1 MREEGAVPDFL
12 RMDQPVSSDPANAK
26 KTGNW
31 HGWPTKNINPA
42 TLTDNEGRT
51 VRIRTPV
58 MDLEGLITPTRTT
71 SGYRTFYPKDL
82 ERLRTILKMQRESF
96 LPLKVIRDRLA
107 SLDAGTITPEQAIAP
122 APITIVPPAQPEPA
136 PAPSA
141 DAVREEPDIDLAE
154 PAQSAHFT
162 ESDLAGATG
171 LDLAQVQALKDF
183 GVICEHRQNGAP
195 YFDGEDVAVGEL
207 ARDFL
212 KLGIEP
218 RHLKQL
224 RRFAEQEAEMYTTL
238 VGPGIRNR
246 RADARGQAVDTLSE
260 LAKLSRRLRQAYVRQ
275 RMRAAISG
283 ER

>member
-1 MREEGAVPDFL
+1 MAGRPFL
-12 RMDQPVSSDPANAK
+12 SIGEVLAALKPEFADVTVSK
-26 KTGNW
+26 
-31 HGWPTKNINPA
+31 
-42 TLTDNEGRT
+42 
-51 VRIRTPV
+51 IRF
-58 MDLEGLITPTRTT
+58 LESEGLITPNRTN

-96 LPLKVIRDRLA
+96 LPLKVIRERLA
-107 SLDAGTITPEQAIAP
+107 SLDAGTITPEQATAP
-122 APITIVPPAQPEPA
+122 APITIVPATPEPVA
-136 PAPSA
+136 APSA
-141 DAVREEPDIDLAE
+141 EVAKGEPDIDLAE
-154 PAQSAHFT
+154 PAANAHFT

-171 LDLAQVQALKDF
+171 LDLTQVQALKDF
-183 GVICEHRQNGAP
+183 GVICEHRQNGTA
-195 YFDGEDVAVGEL
+195 YFDGDDVAVGEL

-246 RADARGQAVDTLSE
+246 RADARGQAVETLGE
-260 LAKLSRRLRQAYVRQ
+260 LAKLSRRLRQAYIRQ

>member
-1 MREEGAVPDFL
+1 MAGRPFL
-12 RMDQPVSSDPANAK
+12 SIGEVLAALKPEFSDVTVSK
-26 KTGNW
+26 
-31 HGWPTKNINPA
+31 
-42 TLTDNEGRT
+42 
-51 VRIRTPV
+51 IRF
-58 MDLEGLITPTRTT
+58 LEAEGLITPNRTN
-71 SGYRTFYPKDL
+71 SGYRTFYPQDL

-96 LPLKVIRDRLA
+96 LPLKVIRERLA
-107 SLDAGTITPEQAIAP
+107 SLDAGTITPEQATAP
-122 APITIVPPAQPEPA
+122 APITIVPAAPEPVA
-136 PAPSA
+136 SA
-141 DAVREEPDIDLAE
+141 TPEVPKGDPDIDLAE
-154 PAQSAHFT
+154 PAANAHLT

-171 LDLAQVQALKDF
+171 LDISQVQALKDF
-183 GVICEHRQNGAP
+183 GVICEHRQNGTT
-195 YFDGEDVAVGEL
+195 YFDGDDVAVGEL

-246 RADARGQAVDTLSE
+246 RADARGQAVETLGE

-283 ER
+283 DR

>member
-1 MREEGAVPDFL
+1 MSGRPFLSIGQVLAALKPEFPDVTVSKIRFL
-12 RMDQPVSSDPANAK
+12 EA
-26 KTGNW
+26 
-31 HGWPTKNINPA
+31 
-42 TLTDNEGRT
+42 
-51 VRIRTPV
+51 
-58 MDLEGLITPTRTT
+58 EGLIIPNRTD

-82 ERLRTILKMQRESF
+82 DRLRTILKMQRESF
-96 LPLKVIRDRLA
+96 LPLKVIRERLA
-107 SLDAGTITPEQAIAP
+107 SLDAGTITSEQAIAP
-122 APITIVPPAQPEPA
+122 APITIVPPSPPEPVAA
-136 PAPSA
+136 PAEA
-141 DAVREEPDIDLAE
+141 ADIDLSE
-154 PAQSAHFT
+154 PGPSTHLT
-162 ESDLAGATG
+162 ETDLAGATG

-183 GVICEHRQNGAP
+183 GVICEHRQNGTA
-195 YFDGEDVAVGEL
+195 YFDGDDVAVGEL

-246 RADARGQAVDTLSE
+246 RADARGQAVETLGE
-260 LAKLSRRLRQAYVRQ
+260 LANLSRRLRQAYIRQ

>member
-1 MREEGAVPDFL
+1 MPGRAFLSIGEVLTTLKQEFPDVTVSKIRFL
-12 RMDQPVSSDPANAK
+12 EA
-26 KTGNW
+26 
-31 HGWPTKNINPA
+31 
-42 TLTDNEGRT
+42 
-51 VRIRTPV
+51 
-58 MDLEGLITPTRTT
+58 EGLITPTRTT

-96 LPLKVIRDRLA
+96 LPLKIIRERLV
-107 SLDAGTITPEQAIAP
+107 SLDAGTISPEQATAP
-122 APITIVPPAQPEPA
+122 APITINVPA
-136 PAPSA
+136 PPETIAAGNGAAIS
-141 DAVREEPDIDLAE
+141 EEPDVDLAST
-154 PAQSAHFT
+154 PQSAHFN

-171 LDLAQVQALKDF
+171 LDIAQVQALKEF
-183 GVICEHRQNGAP
+183 GVICEHRLNGDTF
-195 YFDGEDVAVGEL
+195 FDGEDVAVGEL

-246 RADARGQAVDTLSE
+246 RAEARGQAVDTLSE

>member
-1 MREEGAVPDFL
+1 MAGRPFL
-12 RMDQPVSSDPANAK
+12 SIGEVLAALKPEFSDVSVSK
-26 KTGNW
+26 
-31 HGWPTKNINPA
+31 
-42 TLTDNEGRT
+42 
-51 VRIRTPV
+51 IRF
-58 MDLEGLITPTRTT
+58 LEAEGLITPQRTN
-71 SGYRTFYPKDL
+71 SGYRTFYPNDL

-96 LPLKVIRDRLA
+96 LPLKVIRERLA

-122 APITIVPPAQPEPA
+122 APITIVPPAAPEPV
-136 PAPSA
+136 APSPEGA
-141 DAVREEPDIDLAE
+141 TEEPDIDLAE
-154 PAQSAHFT
+154 PAANTHFT

-183 GVICEHRQNGAP
+183 GVICEHRQNGTV
-195 YFDGEDVAVGEL
+195 YFDGDDVAVGEL

-246 RADARGQAVDTLSE
+246 RADARGQAVETLGE

-283 ER
+283 DR

>member
-1 MREEGAVPDFL
+1 MPGRPFL
-12 RMDQPVSSDPANAK
+12 SIGEVLAALKPEFTDVTVSK
-26 KTGNW
+26 
-31 HGWPTKNINPA
+31 
-42 TLTDNEGRT
+42 
-51 VRIRTPV
+51 IRF
-58 MDLEGLITPTRTT
+58 LEAEGLITPTRTN

-122 APITIVPPAQPEPA
+122 APITIVPPAQSEPA
-136 PAPSA
+136 PASSA

-195 YFDGEDVAVGEL
+195 YFDGDDVAVGEL

>member
-1 MREEGAVPDFL
+1 MPGRPFL
-12 RMDQPVSSDPANAK
+12 SIGEVLAALKPEFNDVTVSK
-26 KTGNW
+26 
-31 HGWPTKNINPA
+31 
-42 TLTDNEGRT
+42 
-51 VRIRTPV
+51 IRF
-58 MDLEGLITPTRTT
+58 LEAEGLITPTRTN
-71 SGYRTFYPKDL
+71 SGYRTFYPADL

-96 LPLKVIRDRLA
+96 LPLKVIRDRLV
-107 SLDAGTITPEQAIAP
+107 SLDAGTISQEQAIAP
-122 APITIVPPAQPEPA
+122 APITINVPSPDPVS
-136 PAPSA
+136 PSNGS
-141 DAVREEPDIDLAE
+141 AVREEPDVDLSS
-154 PAQSAHFT
+154 PPQNAHFT

-171 LDLAQVQALKDF
+171 LDISQVQALKEF
-183 GVICEHRQNGAP
+183 GVICEHRLNGGT

-212 KLGIEP
+212 KLGIEA

-260 LAKLSRRLRQAYVRQ
+260 LATLSRRLRQAYVRQ
-275 RMRAAISG
+275 RMRAALSG

>member
-1 MREEGAVPDFL
+1 MAGRPFL
-12 RMDQPVSSDPANAK
+12 SIGEVLAALKPEFADVTVSK
-26 KTGNW
+26 
-31 HGWPTKNINPA
+31 
-42 TLTDNEGRT
+42 
-51 VRIRTPV
+51 IRF
-58 MDLEGLITPTRTT
+58 LESEGLITPNRTN
-71 SGYRTFYPKDL
+71 SGYRTFYPADL

-96 LPLKVIRDRLA
+96 LPLKVIRERLA
-107 SLDAGTITPEQAIAP
+107 SLDAGTITPEQATAP
-122 APITIVPPAQPEPA
+122 APITIVPAAPEA
-136 PAPSA
+136 AVAPSPEVA
-141 DAVREEPDIDLAE
+141 KDEPDIDLAE
-154 PAQSAHFT
+154 PAANAHFT

-171 LDLAQVQALKDF
+171 LDLTQVQALKDF
-183 GVICEHRQNGAP
+183 GVICEHRQNGTA

-246 RADARGQAVDTLSE
+246 RADARGQAVETLGE
-260 LAKLSRRLRQAYVRQ
+260 LAKLSRRLRQAYIRQ

-283 ER
+283 DH

>member
-1 MREEGAVPDFL
+1 MAGRPFQSIGEVLAALKPEFADVTVSKIRFL
-12 RMDQPVSSDPANAK
+12 EA
-26 KTGNW
+26 
-31 HGWPTKNINPA
+31 
-42 TLTDNEGRT
+42 
-51 VRIRTPV
+51 
-58 MDLEGLITPTRTT
+58 EGLITPTRTN

-96 LPLKVIRDRLA
+96 LPLKVIRERLA
-107 SLDAGTITPEQAIAP
+107 SLDAGTITPEQATAP
-122 APITIVPPAQPEPA
+122 APITIVPPVPEPVTA
-136 PAPSA
+136 SIAEGA
-141 DAVREEPDIDLAE
+141 KQEPDIDLAE
-154 PAQSAHFT
+154 PAANAHFT

-171 LDLAQVQALKDF
+171 LDLTQVHALKDF
-183 GVICEHRQNGAP
+183 GVICEHRQNGTV
-195 YFDGEDVAVGEL
+195 YFDGDDVAVGEL

-246 RADARGQAVDTLSE
+246 RADARGQAVETLGE

-283 ER
+283 DR

>member
-1 MREEGAVPDFL
+1 MAGRPFL
-12 RMDQPVSSDPANAK
+12 SIGEVL
-26 KTGNW
+26 
-31 HGWPTKNINPA
+31 A
-42 TLTDNEGRT
+42 TLKPEFPDVT
-51 VRIRTPV
+51 VSKIRF
-58 MDLEGLITPTRTT
+58 LEAEGLITPDRTT
-71 SGYRTFYPKDL
+71 SGYRTFYPQDL

-96 LPLKVIRDRLA
+96 LPLKVIRERMA
-107 SLDAGTITPEQAIAP
+107 SLEAGTITPEQATAP
-122 APITIVPPAQPEPA
+122 APITVVPAA
-136 PAPSA
+136 PVEATT
-141 DAVREEPDIDLAE
+141 
-154 PAQSAHFT
+154 AQSATAPADVEIDLGEQPAGARFT

-183 GVICEHRQNGAP
+183 GVICEHRQNGTAF
-195 YFDGEDVAVGEL
+195 FDGDDVAVGEL

-238 VGPGIRNR
+238 VGPGIRNK
-246 RADARGQAVDTLSE
+246 RADARGQAVETLGE
-260 LAKLSRRLRQAYVRQ
+260 LANLSRRLRQAYIRQ

>member
-1 MREEGAVPDFL
+1 MPGRPFL
-12 RMDQPVSSDPANAK
+12 SIGEVLAALKPEFTDVTVSK
-26 KTGNW
+26 
-31 HGWPTKNINPA
+31 
-42 TLTDNEGRT
+42 
-51 VRIRTPV
+51 IRF
-58 MDLEGLITPTRTT
+58 LEAEGLITPTRTT
-71 SGYRTFYPKDL
+71 SGYRTFYPQDL

-96 LPLKVIRDRLA
+96 LPLKVIRERLT
-107 SLDAGTITPEQAIAP
+107 SLDAGMITPEQASAP
-122 APITIVPPAQPEPA
+122 APITTTTPPVT
-136 PAPSA
+136 
-141 DAVREEPDIDLAE
+141 DAVAQSNGSAIEDESDVDLAS
-154 PAQSAHFT
+154 PPTNAHFT
-162 ESDLAGATG
+162 ENDLAGATG
-171 LDLAQVQALKDF
+171 LDLTQVHALKEF
-183 GVICEHRQNGAP
+183 GVICEHRLNGGT
-195 YFDGEDVAVGEL
+195 YFDGDDVAVGEL

-275 RMRAAISG
+275 RMRAALSG

>member
-1 MREEGAVPDFL
+1 MAGRPFL
-12 RMDQPVSSDPANAK
+12 SIGEVLAALKPEFADVTVSK
-26 KTGNW
+26 
-31 HGWPTKNINPA
+31 
-42 TLTDNEGRT
+42 
-51 VRIRTPV
+51 IRF
-58 MDLEGLITPTRTT
+58 LESEGLITPNRTN
-71 SGYRTFYPKDL
+71 SGYRTFYPADL

-96 LPLKVIRDRLA
+96 LPLKVIRERLA
-107 SLDAGTITPEQAIAP
+107 SLDAGTITPEQATAP
-122 APITIVPPAQPEPA
+122 APITIVPAAPEA
-136 PAPSA
+136 AVAPSPEVA
-141 DAVREEPDIDLAE
+141 TDEPDIDLAE
-154 PAQSAHFT
+154 PAANAHFT

-171 LDLAQVQALKDF
+171 LDLTQVQALKDF
-183 GVICEHRQNGAP
+183 GVICEHRQNGTA

-246 RADARGQAVDTLSE
+246 RADARGQAVETLGE
-260 LAKLSRRLRQAYVRQ
+260 LAKLSRRLRQAYIRQ

-283 ER
+283 DR

>member
-1 MREEGAVPDFL
+1 MAGRPFL
-12 RMDQPVSSDPANAK
+12 SIGEVLAALKPEFADVTVSK
-26 KTGNW
+26 
-31 HGWPTKNINPA
+31 
-42 TLTDNEGRT
+42 
-51 VRIRTPV
+51 IRF
-58 MDLEGLITPTRTT
+58 LEAEGLITPNRTT
-71 SGYRTFYPKDL
+71 SGYRTFYPQDL

-96 LPLKVIRDRLA
+96 LPLKVIRERLA
-107 SLDAGTITPEQAIAP
+107 SLDAGTITPEQATAP
-122 APITIVPPAQPEPA
+122 APITIVPPAPEPA
-136 PAPSA
+136 ATPSPE
-141 DAVREEPDIDLAE
+141 AVREEPDIDLAE
-154 PAQSAHFT
+154 PAANAHFT

-171 LDLAQVQALKDF
+171 LDIAQVQALKDF
-183 GVICEHRQNGAP
+183 GVICEHRQNGTT
-195 YFDGEDVAVGEL
+195 YFDGDDVAVGEL

-246 RADARGQAVDTLSE
+246 RADARGQAVETLGE

-283 ER
+283 DR

>member
-1 MREEGAVPDFL
+1 MAGRPFL
-12 RMDQPVSSDPANAK
+12 SIGEVLAALKPEFADVTVSK
-26 KTGNW
+26 
-31 HGWPTKNINPA
+31 
-42 TLTDNEGRT
+42 
-51 VRIRTPV
+51 IRF
-58 MDLEGLITPTRTT
+58 LEAEGLITPNRTN
-71 SGYRTFYPKDL
+71 SGYRTFYPQDL

-96 LPLKVIRDRLA
+96 LPLKVIRERLA
-107 SLDAGTITPEQAIAP
+107 SLDAGTITPEQATAP
-122 APITIVPPAQPEPA
+122 APITIVPAAPEPVTA
-136 PAPSA
+136 TSTEVAKQ
-141 DAVREEPDIDLAE
+141 EPDIDLAE
-154 PAQSAHFT
+154 PAANAHFT

-171 LDLAQVQALKDF
+171 LDLTQVQALKDF
-183 GVICEHRQNGAP
+183 GVICEHRQNGTV
-195 YFDGEDVAVGEL
+195 YFDGEDVTVGEL

-246 RADARGQAVDTLSE
+246 RADARGQAVETLGE

-283 ER
+283 DR

>member
-1 MREEGAVPDFL
+1 MPGRPFL
-12 RMDQPVSSDPANAK
+12 SIGEVLAALKPEFTDVTVSK
-26 KTGNW
+26 
-31 HGWPTKNINPA
+31 
-42 TLTDNEGRT
+42 
-51 VRIRTPV
+51 IRF
-58 MDLEGLITPTRTT
+58 LEAEGLISPTRTN

-107 SLDAGTITPEQAIAP
+107 SLDAGTISQEQAIAP
-122 APITIVPPAQPEPA
+122 GPITINVPPPPDPVSQSNGSPA
-136 PAPSA
+136 
-141 DAVREEPDIDLAE
+141 REEPDDDLAS
-154 PAQSAHFT
+154 PPQNTHFT

-171 LDLAQVQALKDF
+171 LDLTQVQALKEF
-183 GVICEHRQNGAP
+183 GVMCEHRLNGDT

-260 LAKLSRRLRQAYVRQ
+260 LATLSRRLRQAYVRQ

>member
-1 MREEGAVPDFL
+1 MAGRPYLSIGEVL
-12 RMDQPVSSDPANAK
+12 
-26 KTGNW
+26 
-31 HGWPTKNINPA
+31 A
-42 TLTDNEGRT
+42 TLKPEFSDVT
-51 VRIRTPV
+51 VSKIRF
-58 MDLEGLITPTRTT
+58 LEAEGLISPTRTT
-71 SGYRTFYPKDL
+71 SGYRTFYPQDL

-96 LPLKVIRDRLA
+96 LPLKVIRERLA
-107 SLDAGTITPEQAIAP
+107 SLDAGTITPEQAVAP
-122 APITIVPPAQPEPA
+122 APITILPPAPPEALAAAPA
-136 PAPSA
+136 PAA
-141 DAVREEPDIDLAE
+141 IQEPDEDFAA
-154 PAQSAHFT
+154 PAQGARFT

-171 LDLAQVQALKDF
+171 LDLTQVQALKDF
-183 GVICEHRQNGAP
+183 GVICEHRQNGAT
-195 YFDGEDVAVGEL
+195 YFDGDDVAVGEL

-246 RADARGQAVDTLSE
+246 RADARGQAVETLGE

-275 RMRAAISG
+275 HMRAAITG

>member
-1 MREEGAVPDFL
+1 MPGRPFL
-12 RMDQPVSSDPANAK
+12 SIGEVLAILKPEFTDVTVSK
-26 KTGNW
+26 
-31 HGWPTKNINPA
+31 
-42 TLTDNEGRT
+42 
-51 VRIRTPV
+51 IRF
-58 MDLEGLITPTRTT
+58 LEAEGLITPTRTN
-71 SGYRTFYPKDL
+71 SGYRTFYEKDL

-96 LPLKVIRDRLA
+96 LPLKVIRERLA
-107 SLDAGTITPEQAIAP
+107 SLDAGTITQEQATAP
-122 APITIVPPAQPEPA
+122 APITINVPA
-136 PAPSA
+136 PPDPVTSGNGSA
-141 DAVREEPDIDLAE
+141 GQEEPDVDLAS
-154 PAQSAHFT
+154 PPQSTHFT

-171 LDLAQVQALKDF
+171 LDISQVQALKEF
-183 GVICEHRQNGAP
+183 GVICEHRLNGGT

-260 LAKLSRRLRQAYVRQ
+260 LATLSRRLRQAYVRQ
-275 RMRAAISG
+275 RMRAALSG

>member
-1 MREEGAVPDFL
+1 MGGRPFL
-12 RMDQPVSSDPANAK
+12 SIGEVLAALKPEFADVTVSK
-26 KTGNW
+26 
-31 HGWPTKNINPA
+31 
-42 TLTDNEGRT
+42 
-51 VRIRTPV
+51 IRF
-58 MDLEGLITPTRTT
+58 LEAEGLIAPNRTN
-71 SGYRTFYPKDL
+71 SGYRTFYPQDL
-82 ERLRTILKMQRESF
+82 ERLRTVLKMQRESF
-96 LPLKVIRDRLA
+96 LPLKVIRERLA
-107 SLDAGTITPEQAIAP
+107 SLDAGTITPEQATAP
-122 APITIVPPAQPEPA
+122 APITIVPPAASEPA
-136 PAPSA
+136 AATSTEVA
-141 DAVREEPDIDLAE
+141 KEEPDIDLAE
-154 PAQSAHFT
+154 PSGTAHFT

-171 LDLAQVQALKDF
+171 LDLTQVQALKDF
-183 GVICEHRQNGAP
+183 GVICEHRQNGTV

-246 RADARGQAVDTLSE
+246 RADARGQAVETLGE

-283 ER
+283 DH

>member
-1 MREEGAVPDFL
+1 MAGRPFLSIGEVLAILKPDFA
-12 RMDQPVSSDPANAK
+12 DVTVSK
-26 KTGNW
+26 
-31 HGWPTKNINPA
+31 
-42 TLTDNEGRT
+42 
-51 VRIRTPV
+51 IRF
-58 MDLEGLITPTRTT
+58 LEAEGLITPTRTN

-96 LPLKVIRDRLA
+96 LPLKVIKERLA
-107 SLDAGTITPEQAIAP
+107 SLDAGTITPEQATAP
-122 APITIVPPAQPEPA
+122 APITIVPPAPEPA
-136 PAPSA
+136 AASSTE
-141 DAVREEPDIDLAE
+141 VVKEEPDIDLAE
-154 PAQSAHFT
+154 SAANAHFT

-171 LDLAQVQALKDF
+171 LDLTQVAALKDF
-183 GVICEHRQNGAP
+183 GVICEHRQNGTV
-195 YFDGEDVAVGEL
+195 YFDGEDVVVGEL

-246 RADARGQAVDTLSE
+246 RADARGQAVETLGE

-283 ER
+283 DR

>member
-1 MREEGAVPDFL
+1 MAGRPFL
-12 RMDQPVSSDPANAK
+12 SIGEVLAALKPEFADVTVSK
-26 KTGNW
+26 
-31 HGWPTKNINPA
+31 
-42 TLTDNEGRT
+42 
-51 VRIRTPV
+51 IRF
-58 MDLEGLITPTRTT
+58 LEAEGLITPNRTN

-96 LPLKVIRDRLA
+96 LPLKVIRERLA
-107 SLDAGTITPEQAIAP
+107 SLDAGTITPEQATAP
-122 APITIVPPAQPEPA
+122 APITIVPAAPEPA
-136 PAPSA
+136 VAPSA
-141 DAVREEPDIDLAE
+141 EGAKEEHDIDLAQ
-154 PAQSAHFT
+154 PATNAHFT

-183 GVICEHRQNGAP
+183 GVICEHRQNGTVF
-195 YFDGEDVAVGEL
+195 FDGDDVSVGEL

-246 RADARGQAVDTLSE
+246 RADARGQAVETLGE
-260 LAKLSRRLRQAYVRQ
+260 LANLSRRLRQAYVRQ

-283 ER
+283 DR

>member
-1 MREEGAVPDFL
+1 MSGRPFLSIGQVLAALKPDYPDVTVSKIRFL
-12 RMDQPVSSDPANAK
+12 EA
-26 KTGNW
+26 
-31 HGWPTKNINPA
+31 
-42 TLTDNEGRT
+42 
-51 VRIRTPV
+51 
-58 MDLEGLITPTRTT
+58 EGLINPNRTD
-71 SGYRTFYPKDL
+71 SGYRTFYPNDL

-96 LPLKVIRDRLA
+96 LPLKVIRERLA

-122 APITIVPPAQPEPA
+122 APITIVPPAPPEPA
-136 PAPSA
+136 VAPVTA
-141 DAVREEPDIDLAE
+141 EAADIDLSE
-154 PAQSAHFT
+154 SGPGTHLT
-162 ESDLAGATG
+162 ETDLAGATG

-183 GVICEHRQNGAP
+183 GVICEHRQNGTA
-195 YFDGEDVAVGEL
+195 YFDGDDVAVGEL

-246 RADARGQAVDTLSE
+246 RADARGQAVETLNE
-260 LAKLSRRLRQAYVRQ
+260 LANLSRRLRQAYIRQ

>member
-1 MREEGAVPDFL
+1 MAGRPFL
-12 RMDQPVSSDPANAK
+12 SIGEVLAALKPEFSDVSVSK
-26 KTGNW
+26 
-31 HGWPTKNINPA
+31 
-42 TLTDNEGRT
+42 
-51 VRIRTPV
+51 IRF
-58 MDLEGLITPTRTT
+58 LEAEGLITPQRTN
-71 SGYRTFYPKDL
+71 SGYRTFYPNDL

-107 SLDAGTITPEQAIAP
+107 SLDAGTITSEQAIAP
-122 APITIVPPAQPEPA
+122 APITIVPPAAPEPV
-136 PAPSA
+136 APSTEVA
-141 DAVREEPDIDLAE
+141 KEEPDIDLAE
-154 PAQSAHFT
+154 PAANTHFT
-162 ESDLAGATG
+162 ESDLASATG
-171 LDLAQVQALKDF
+171 LDIAQVQALKDF
-183 GVICEHRQNGAP
+183 GVLCEHRQNGTV

-246 RADARGQAVDTLSE
+246 RADARGQAVETLGE
-260 LAKLSRRLRQAYVRQ
+260 LAKLSRRLRQAYIRQ

-283 ER
+283 EH